1 MGIDGI
7 RFFYLSKEHYH
18 QWFYVEPLLIVHQQ
32 WFIGK
37 TVVDRELSTTV
48 PRRTVV
54 DTWPSKLGTRLPLS
68 WQNFVS
74 LACYRRRTVKEGT
87 GAHAAAAGTPSP
99 SPCRDPFTT
108 AVAPML
114 GPLRHNR
121 RGPFIVAAVGAPLTS
136 PRRAASPPPCG
147 WTLTPARTSPT
158 PQFSAAV
165 PTSAPSLAPA
175 WPAPR
180 EAACPNASSLHL
192 TSPPYW
198 SVIFLHLEHDR
209 NMTLVESEVR
219 QFWWML
225 LANKDSPAPLYWNTY
240 FQSIALWNTSDA
252 TFFL

>member
-74 LACYRRRTVKEGT
+74 LACYHRRTVKEGT

-108 AVAPML
+108 AAAPCWDLFDTTVAAPSSSPLSERHWPHPAMLHRLPRVDGRWPPRGPRLLHSFPPLSQHQHLLWPQPGPLPVKQHAPM
-114 GPLRHNR
+114 PQAS
-121 RGPFIVAAVGAPLTS
+121 IW
-136 PRRAASPPPCG
+136 PRLLIGQS
-147 WTLTPARTSPT
+147 
-158 PQFSAAV
+158 FS
-165 PTSAPSLAPA
+165 
-175 WPAPR
+175 
-180 EAACPNASSLHL
+180 
-192 TSPPYW
+192 
-198 SVIFLHLEHDR
+198 
-209 NMTLVESEVR
+209 
-219 QFWWML
+219 
-225 LANKDSPAPLYWNTY
+225 
-240 FQSIALWNTSDA
+240 SI
-252 TFFL
+252 